1 MDDDFGCVIGV
12 AGRGEFAVV
21 ASGTPIVHL
30 DSHRLLAIS
39 GNQQN
44 RARFARTMCRRW
56 KGLTGVPYP
65 DTATVAD
72 LARELLDRGHSVE
85 ALVVG
90 YNQAQPHAAVSC
102 VGPALPRGQFLFGAA
117 GRGAE
122 ACRAVLRRGY
132 RDTMSSSDVIEL
144 VESCIAE
151 IRRLGVPGAAGE
163 FAVQYVDRWGAAPVG
178 REVRETMA
186 IYRQMAL
193 EVLKSHGLAL
203 NPILREDH
211 IACVFDRD

>member
-1 MDDDFGCVIGV
+1 
-12 AGRGEFAVV
+12 
-21 ASGTPIVHL
+21 
-30 DSHRLLAIS
+30 
-39 GNQQN
+39 
-44 RARFARTMCRRW
+44 MCRRW

-102 VGPALPRGQFLFGAA
+102 LGPAARRGQFLYGAA
-117 GRGAE
+117 GQGAE

-132 RDTMSSSDVIEL
+132 RDDMSSSDAVEL

-151 IRRLGVPGAAGE
+151 IRWLGVPGAAGE
-163 FAVQYVDRWGAAPVG
+163 FAVEYVDRWGAAPVE
-178 REVRETMA
+178 REVRETMT

-193 EVLKSHGLAL
+193 DCLKSYGLAL
-203 NPILREDH
+203 HPHSPSRSHRL
-211 IACVFDRD
+211 CVSARLSSCSLLI